1 MSLFGHFPVGCAQF
15 LLTIHL
21 LYTIKKWHRGPLI
34 DRFLLIKWINIIRYI
49 YMYILCVNIIIS
61 ISMERLRLT
70 PFLFLKSLLW
80 LCFYCCPKTYQWATL
95 LHRLPCFFITM
106 NTHIVS
112 YIVLLLETLTKA
124 LNVYSSAAENSRL
137 QKNHSVSQK
146 LHCPRKLLG
155 PLFDIK
161 KNIKYRSFC

>member
-112 YIVLLLETLTKA
+112 YIVLLHSLKHWMCIHLQLKIVASKKITLFGKNYTVQGNYWA
-124 LNVYSSAAENSRL
+124 LFL
-137 QKNHSVSQK
+137 T
-146 LHCPRKLLG
+146 LRK
-155 PLFDIK
+155 I
-161 KNIKYRSFC
+161 

>member
-112 YIVLLLETLTKA
+112 YIVLLHSLKHWMCIHLQLKIAASKKITLFRKNYTVQGNYWA
-124 LNVYSSAAENSRL
+124 LFL
-137 QKNHSVSQK
+137 T
-146 LHCPRKLLG
+146 LRK
-155 PLFDIK
+155 I
-161 KNIKYRSFC
+161 

>member
-1 MSLFGHFPVGCAQF
+1 MSLFGRFPVGCAQY

-21 LYTIKKWHRGPLI
+21 LYTFKKWHRGLLI
-34 DRFLLIKWINIIRYI
+34 DNRFLLIKWINIIRYIYI

-80 LCFYCCPKTYQWATL
+80 LCFCCCPKTYQWATL

-124 LNVYSSAAENSRL
+124 LNVYSSAAETVASKKITLFR
-137 QKNHSVSQK
+137 KNYTVQGNYWA
-146 LHCPRKLLG
+146 LFLTLRK
-155 PLFDIK
+155 I
-161 KNIKYRSFC
+161 

>member
-1 MSLFGHFPVGCAQF
+1 
-15 LLTIHL
+15 
-21 LYTIKKWHRGPLI
+21 
-34 DRFLLIKWINIIRYI
+34 
-49 YMYILCVNIIIS
+49 MYILCVNIIIS

-161 KNIKYRSFC
+161 KNIEYRSFC

>member
-1 MSLFGHFPVGCAQF
+1 MSLFGRFPVGCAQF

-61 ISMERLRLT
+61 ISMEGLRLT

-137 QKNHSVSQK
+137 QKNHSVWQK

-161 KNIKYRSFC
+161 NNIEYRSFC

>member
-34 DRFLLIKWINIIRYI
+34 VRFLLIKWINIIRYI

-95 LHRLPCFFITM
+95 LPCFFHYHEYSHSFI
-106 NTHIVS
+106 HCPAA
-112 YIVLLLETLTKA
+112 LTKA

-137 QKNHSVSQK
+137 QKNHSVWQK
-146 LHCPRKLLG
+146 LRCPRKLLG